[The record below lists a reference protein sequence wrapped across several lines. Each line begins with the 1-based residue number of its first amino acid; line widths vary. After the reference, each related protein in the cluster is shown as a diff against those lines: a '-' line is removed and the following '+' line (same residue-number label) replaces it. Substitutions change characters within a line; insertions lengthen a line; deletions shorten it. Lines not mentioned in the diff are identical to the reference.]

1 MTEVWTAFC
10 MKLRIKSTRSVV
22 WYFVSIEAVSP
33 FFLSSSHHHLYN
45 EINMSLKDC
54 DRHVQKSRIMYP
66 RMNPSLWNKLF
77 VCQRVI
83 PHPYSHP
90 HFAIQ
95 RKKMSILCHLGF
107 ASAFLEKKSPGPSCE
122 EYQLLERIF
131 CFNRSPL
138 WGQLQT
144 WWQSGGCNHS
154 PCLIS
159 FPSLPSSP
167 LKTSSSS
174 VSTFLDASSSFY

>member
-22 WYFVSIEAVSP
+22 WYFVSIEAVSS
-33 FFLSSSHHHLYN
+33 FFLSSSHDHLYN

-83 PHPYSHP
+83 PHPCSHP

-107 ASAFLEKKSPGPSCE
+107 ASAFLEKKIPRSFVW
-122 EYQLLERIF
+122 RIPTF
-131 CFNRSPL
+131 RTYFLFQSFTFMRSVTNL
-138 WGQLQT
+138 VTMWWLQ
-144 WWQSGGCNHS
+144 S
-154 PCLIS
+154 
-159 FPSLPSSP
+159 
-167 LKTSSSS
+167 
-174 VSTFLDASSSFY
+174 